1 MADLFNLRR
10 LPRGR
15 RAVIWLACLI
25 ALAAIGFAATGGLG
39 LVRGAQPKPQGE
51 KGPAA
56 PVVTAAVARRDI
68 PVTVHTIG
76 NVQPLKSVAV
86 KSRVDGQ
93 IVAVS
98 FKEGQIVKAGD
109 PLFTIDPR
117 PFEADVRQAEANL
130 ARDRAQLEK
139 AKWDVARYTELAKKE
154 FMTKQQF
161 EQARTSVETLGA
173 TLKASQA
180 ALDNAKLQLS
190 HTAIRAPIQGRT
202 GSVLVNLGNVVKAN
216 DPAPLVV
223 INQIQPIYVAF
234 SVAERYLPEIKA
246 RMAGG
251 KLMVAAAAQGDP
263 NAPEQGEVSFV
274 NNAVDS
280 GTGTILLKATFQNAN
295 ERLTTGQSVNVTLT
309 LSTLADAVVVP
320 TEAIQNGPNGPYVY
334 VVKQDM
340 TVEQRPIAAG
350 IAHEGVTVIER
361 GLESGE
367 QVVTDGQL
375 RLTPGARVRTQS

>member
-1 MADLFNLRR
+1 MARIFSEARLLTKRR
-10 LPRGR
+10 IVMVAGAL
-15 RAVIWLACLI
+15 V
-25 ALAAIGFAATGGLG
+25 ALAAIGYAATSG
-39 LVRGAQPKPQGE
+39 LVRGAQPKAPP
-51 KGPAA
+51 PAA
-56 PVVTAAVARRDI
+56 PVVTASVARADI

-76 NVQPLKSVAV
+76 NVQPIKSVAV

-93 IVAVS
+93 ITAVS

-117 PFEADVRQAEANL
+117 TFEANVRQAEANL
-130 ARDRAQLEK
+130 ARDKAQLEK

-154 FMTKQQF
+154 FLTKQQF
-161 EQARTSVETLGA
+161 EQARTTVETLAA
-173 TLKASQA
+173 TIKADEA
-180 ALDNAKLQLS
+180 ALDNAKLELS
-190 HTAIRAPIQGRT
+190 YTSIRAPIQGRT

-246 RMAGG
+246 RIAGG
-251 KLMVAAAAQGDP
+251 KLMVSAAAQGDP
-263 NAPEQGEVSFV
+263 SAPEQGDVSFV
-274 NNAVDS
+274 NNAVDAA
-280 GTGTILLKATFQNAN
+280 TGTILLKATFQNAN

-309 LSTLADAVVVP
+309 LSTLANAVVVP
-320 TEAIQNGPNGPYVY
+320 TEAIQNGPSGPYVY

-340 TVEQRPIAAG
+340 TVEQRPVTAG
-350 IAHEGVTVIER
+350 VAHEGMTVIEK
-361 GLESGE
+361 GLDGGE

-375 RLTPGARVRTQS
+375 RLVPGSRVRTQS